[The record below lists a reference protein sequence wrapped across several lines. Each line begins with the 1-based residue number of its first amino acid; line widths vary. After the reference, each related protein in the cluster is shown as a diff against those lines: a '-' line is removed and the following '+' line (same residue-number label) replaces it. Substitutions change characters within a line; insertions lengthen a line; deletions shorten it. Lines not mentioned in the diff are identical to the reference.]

1 MIYQIVKAV
10 TTERT
15 YEVEANSAEEAME
28 FVDGNPNLYD
38 DEEISEKI
46 TINGEDWYDFWL

>member
-1 MIYQIVKAV
+1 MKYQIVKAV

-15 YEVEANSAEEAME
+15 YEVEAYSAEEAME
-28 FVDGNPNLYD
+28 YVDSNPNLYE

-46 TINGEDWYDFWL
+46 TINGEDWYDF

>member
-46 TINGEDWYDFWL
+46 TINGEYWYDF

>member
-10 TTERT
+10 TTERN

-28 FVDGNPNLYD
+28 FVDNNPNLYD
-38 DEEISEKI
+38 EEEISEKI
-46 TINGEDWYDFWL
+46 TINGEDWYDF

>member
-28 FVDGNPNLYD
+28 YVDSNPNLYD

-46 TINGEDWYDFWL
+46 TINGEDWYDF

>member
-1 MIYQIVKAV
+1 MKYQIVKAI

-28 FVDGNPNLYD
+28 YVYSNPNLYD
-38 DEEISEKI
+38 DEEISEKS
-46 TINGEDWYDFWL
+46 TINGEEWYDF

>member
-1 MIYQIVKAV
+1 MKYQIVKAV

-15 YEVEANSAEEAME
+15 YEVVATSEEEAKE
-28 FVDGNPNLYD
+28 FVNRNPNLYE

-46 TINGEDWYDFWL
+46 TINGEEWYDF